1 MKVELLR
8 HVQLLVIPWGVAP
21 QVPPSMGF
29 SKQEYWGGLPFLSPG
44 YLPDPGIEVGSLALP
59 ANSLLSEPAVVI
71 TAIGF
76 VVTFVKGVS
85 VLAAMETN

>member
-21 QVPPSMGF
+21 QVPPSVGF

-44 YLPDPGIEVGSLALP
+44 CLPDPGIEVGSPALQ
-59 ANSLLSEPAVVI
+59 ANSLLSEPALI